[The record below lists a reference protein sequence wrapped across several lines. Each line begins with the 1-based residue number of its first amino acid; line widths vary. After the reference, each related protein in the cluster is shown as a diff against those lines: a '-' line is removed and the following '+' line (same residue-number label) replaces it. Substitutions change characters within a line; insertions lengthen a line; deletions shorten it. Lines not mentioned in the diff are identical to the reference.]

1 MGQGFLGVD
10 CRSMKTL
17 FSVTFF
23 SFLIG
28 MGFLCCLAPWTT
40 TPAGSAAAHDSLGYA
55 AIWSSRFGAVAG
67 ARVDPG
73 AFAML
78 TGVVLFFAIVIG
90 AGAYFFR
97 GKRGAEREDV

>member
-1 MGQGFLGVD
+1 
-10 CRSMKTL
+10 MKTL

-28 MGFLCCLAPWTT
+28 MGFLCCFAPWTT
-40 TPAGSAAAHDSLGYA
+40 TPAGSAAEHDSLGYA
-55 AIWSSRFGAVAG
+55 AIWSSRYGAVAG

-78 TGVVLFFAIVIG
+78 AGVVFFFAIVIG

-97 GKRGAEREDV
+97 GRRGAEREDV

>member
-1 MGQGFLGVD
+1 
-10 CRSMKTL
+10 
-17 FSVTFF
+17 
-23 SFLIG
+23 
-28 MGFLCCLAPWTT
+28 MGFLCCFAPWTT
-40 TPAGSAAAHDSLGYA
+40 TPAGSAGAHDSLGYA
-55 AIWSSRFGAVAG
+55 AIWSSRFASVTG

-97 GKRGAEREDV
+97 GRRGAEREDV